1 MVMLMIDT
9 IKKSKRLAFIQYIS
23 AIIITFFTLAPF
35 IWLFIS
41 SIAYRKD
48 LMSVP
53 LQIIP
58 KEVTFQ
64 RYQDIF
70 TNPNND
76 MAYTFKI
83 AMSNSLFVVF
93 FVTLI
98 ALVAGSLASY
108 AFARLK
114 FPFRNQLMYLI
125 LFTYML
131 PPVVIVI
138 PLYLFLSN
146 LQLLDSKTA
155 LVLLYLSMAIP
166 FVIWVMQSYF
176 GSVAKSFEDSAA
188 IDGCNRLQT
197 LWYIFLPIARPGIIA
212 TGILAFLIAWDEFF
226 YAVIFT
232 STLNAK
238 TISVAIAEFSG
249 KNTIDYGMI
258 ATGGVVAALPPLIIT
273 FIFQKYIVQG
283 MTAGG
288 VKE

>member
-1 MVMLMIDT
+1 MIDSV
-9 IKKSKRLAFIQYIS
+9 KKSKKFAFVQYTS
-23 AIIITFFTLAPF
+23 AIIITFCTLAPF

-41 SIAYRKD
+41 SIAFRKD
-48 LMSVP
+48 LTTVP
-53 LQIIP
+53 LHIIP

-64 RYQDIF
+64 RYLDIF

-83 AMSNSLFVVF
+83 AMANSLIVVLC
-93 FVTLI
+93 VTAI
-98 ALVAGSLASY
+98 ALVVGSLASY

-114 FPFRNQLMYLI
+114 FIFKNQLMYLI

-131 PPVVIVI
+131 PPVVVVI
-138 PLYLFLSN
+138 PLYVYLSYF
-146 LQLLDSKTA
+146 QLLDTKTA
-155 LVLLYLSMAIP
+155 LILLYLSMAIP

-176 GSVAKSFEDSAA
+176 GSVSKSFEDSAA

-232 STLNAK
+232 STLHAK

-258 ATGGVVAALPPLIIT
+258 ATGGIIASLPPLIIT

>member
-1 MVMLMIDT
+1 MISV
-9 IKKSKRLAFIQYIS
+9 INSMRKSKCLTLFQYGS

-35 IWLFIS
+35 LWLFIS

-58 KEVTFQ
+58 KEVTFE
-64 RYQDIF
+64 RYHDIL
-70 TNPNND
+70 TNPSND
-76 MAYTFKI
+76 MAHTFKI
-83 AMSNSLFVVF
+83 AMGNSLVVVF
-93 FVTLI
+93 FVTI
-98 ALVAGSLASY
+98 AALVVGTLASY

-114 FPFRNQLMYLI
+114 FRFKNHLMYLV

-176 GSVAKSFEDSAA
+176 GSVARSFEDSAA

-212 TGILAFLIAWDEFF
+212 TGILAFLTAWDEFF

-258 ATGGVVAALPPLIIT
+258 ATGGIIAALPPLLIT
-273 FIFQKYIVQG
+273 FVFQKYIVQG

>member
-1 MVMLMIDT
+1 MIDT
-9 IKKSKRLAFIQYIS
+9 VKKSKGLAVTQYIS
-23 AIIITFFTLAPF
+23 AIVVAFCTLAPF

-41 SIAYRKD
+41 SISYRKD
-48 LMSVP
+48 LTTVP
-53 LQIIP
+53 LAIIP
-58 KEVTFQ
+58 KEVTYQ
-64 RYQDIF
+64 RYLDIF
-70 TNPNND
+70 INPNND
-76 MAYTFKI
+76 MAYTFKV
-83 AMSNSLFVVF
+83 AMSNSLIVVF
-93 FVTLI
+93 FVTI
-98 ALVAGSLASY
+98 ISLVVGSLASY

-114 FPFRNQLMYLI
+114 FIFKNQLMYLI

-138 PLYLFLSN
+138 PLYLYLNS
-146 LQLLDSKTA
+146 LQLLDTKTS
-155 LVLLYLSMAIP
+155 LILLYLSMAIP

-176 GSVAKSFEDSAA
+176 GSIAKSFEDSAA

-212 TGILAFLIAWDEFF
+212 TGILSFLVAWDEFF

-258 ATGGVVAALPPLIIT
+258 ATGGILASLPALLIT

>member
-1 MVMLMIDT
+1 MIKQ
-9 IKKSKRLAFIQYIS
+9 IHKRVGLAMIRYIS
-23 AIIITFFTLAPF
+23 AIIITFCTLAPF

-41 SIAYRKD
+41 SISYRKD
-48 LMSVP
+48 LTTVP
-53 LQIIP
+53 LRIIP
-58 KEVTFQ
+58 QEVTFQ
-64 RYQDIF
+64 RYSDIF
-70 TNPNND
+70 TNANND
-76 MAYTFKI
+76 MAYTFKV
-83 AMSNSLFVVF
+83 AMSNSLIVVF
-93 FVTLI
+93 FVTLA
-98 ALVAGSLASY
+98 ALVIGSLASY
-108 AFARLK
+108 AFSRLRFFFK
-114 FPFRNQLMYLI
+114 NQLLYLI

-138 PLYLFLSN
+138 PLYLYFSKLGM
-146 LQLLDSKTA
+146 LDSKTA
-155 LVLLYLSMAIP
+155 LILLYLSMAIP

-176 GSVAKSFEDSAA
+176 GSVAKSFEDAAA

-212 TGILAFLIAWDEFF
+212 TGILAFLTAWDEFF

-238 TISVAIAEFSG
+238 TISVAIAEFTG

-258 ATGGVVAALPPLIIT
+258 STGGIIASLPPLLIT

>member
-1 MVMLMIDT
+1 MIDT
-9 IKKSKRLAFIQYIS
+9 VRKSKRLLFIQYLS
-23 AIIITFFTLAPF
+23 ALIITIFTLAPF
-35 IWLFIS
+35 IWLIIS
-41 SIAYRKD
+41 SIANESE
-48 LMSVP
+48 LTSVP
-53 LQIIP
+53 LHFIP
-58 KEVTFQ
+58 EEISCQ
-64 RYQDIF
+64 RYLEIF
-70 TNPNND
+70 TNPHND

-83 AMSNSLFVVF
+83 AMGNSLSVVF
-93 FVTLI
+93 GVSLI
-98 ALVAGSLASY
+98 ALIVGSLASY
-108 AFARLK
+108 AFARLR
-114 FPFRNQLMYLI
+114 FRFKNELLYLI

-138 PLYLFLSN
+138 PLYLYLN
-146 LQLLDSKTA
+146 IMHLLDTKVA

-176 GSVAKSFEDSAA
+176 GSVSKSFEDSAA

-197 LWYIFLPIARPGIIA
+197 LWHIFLPIARPGIIA
-212 TGILAFLIAWDEFF
+212 TGILAFLVAWDEFF

-232 STLNAK
+232 STLQAK

-249 KNTIDYGMI
+249 KYSVNYGMI
-258 ATGGVVAALPPLIIT
+258 ATGGVIASLPALIIA

>member
-1 MVMLMIDT
+1 MIDT
-9 IKKSKRLAFIQYIS
+9 VRKSKRLAMIQYLS
-23 AIIITFFTLAPF
+23 AMIITVCTLVPF
-35 IWLFIS
+35 VWLFIS
-41 SIAYRKD
+41 SISNETD
-48 LMSVP
+48 LTAVP
-53 LQIIP
+53 LRFIP
-58 KEVTFQ
+58 KEVTLQ
-64 RYQDIF
+64 RYVEIF
-70 TNPNND
+70 SNPNND

-83 AMSNSLFVVF
+83 SMGNSLMVVCA
-93 FVTLI
+93 VTLF

-108 AFARLK
+108 AFARLR
-114 FPFRNQLMYLI
+114 FRFKNQLIYLI
-125 LFTYML
+125 LFTYMI

-138 PLYLFLSN
+138 PLYLYLSK
-146 LQLLDSKTA
+146 LGLLDTKSSLA
-155 LVLLYLSMAIP
+155 LLYLSMAIP
-166 FVIWVMQSYF
+166 FVVWVMQSYF

-249 KNTIDYGMI
+249 KYSVNYGMI
-258 ATGGVVAALPPLIIT
+258 AAGGVIASLPPLLIT

-288 VKE
+288 IKE